1 MHSDDMLSMSKVLPE
16 TNVFKDML
24 ITFKLLGSNKNIQIQ
39 TQSREIL
46 KIMHTVQKE
55 KQFRHQSD
63 MWVADPEAEN

>member
-39 TQSREIL
+39 TQSREI
-46 KIMHTVQKE
+46 KKMYTVQKE